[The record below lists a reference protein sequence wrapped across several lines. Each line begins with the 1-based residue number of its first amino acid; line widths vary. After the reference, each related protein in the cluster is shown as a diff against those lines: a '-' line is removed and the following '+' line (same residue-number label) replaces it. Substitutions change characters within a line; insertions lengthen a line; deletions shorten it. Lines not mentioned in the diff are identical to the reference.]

1 MKVFSREIEYKYG
14 DEFKLICF
22 SDVHYG
28 AAACDENEF
37 VKMLKAHGNKQNTFF
52 IGIGDQLNCIWVKDP
67 RFRVSENAPKYHD
80 KEDFIDW
87 QINDFASLI
96 RYNTQPEQWLGM
108 GSGNHELAMLKYT
121 SSDPHR
127 RLCEIVG
134 TTDLGYSFFY
144 NLNFTNNGGGG
155 RTVVIYGHHG
165 WGGGAR
171 TEGANLTKFAK
182 NEAHYDADISLYGH
196 THDKFGKRMIRILP
210 TRKGQLRVIQKPMVI
225 ANCGTFLKT
234 LSTDERPTY
243 SEQCG
248 YPPRDIGYII
258 VKLNP
263 DTKKEFVDMRVTE

>member
-1 MKVFSREIEYKYG
+1 
-14 DEFKLICF
+14 
-22 SDVHYG
+22 
-28 AAACDENEF
+28 
-37 VKMLKAHGNKQNTFF
+37 MLKDHGHKPNTFF

-67 RFRVSENAPKYHD
+67 RFRISEAAPQYRD

-96 RYNTQPEQWLGM
+96 RYNTDPEQWLGM

-127 RLCEIVG
+127 RLCQTVG
-134 TTDLGYSFFY
+134 TLDLGYSFFL
-144 NLNFTNNGGGG
+144 NLNFYSGSDGNHGAG

-165 WGGGAR
+165 WGGGSR

-210 TRKGQLRVIQKPMVI
+210 TRRGVLKVVQKPMIV
-225 ANCGTFLKT
+225 ANCGTFMRT
-234 LSTDERPTY
+234 LSDDERPTY
-243 SEQCG
+243 SEQSG
-248 YPPRDIGYII
+248 YPPRDIGYITI
-258 VKLNP
+258 TMRP
-263 DTKKEFVDMRVTE
+263 DQKRTFVDLRVTE